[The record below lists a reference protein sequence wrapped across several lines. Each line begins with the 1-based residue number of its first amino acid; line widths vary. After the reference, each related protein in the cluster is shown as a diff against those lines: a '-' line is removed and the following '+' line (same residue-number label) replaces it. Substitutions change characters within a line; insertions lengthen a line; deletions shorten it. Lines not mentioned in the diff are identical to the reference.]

1 MAPILLT
8 TQQLDSPV
16 QMSPTTLSYL
26 TGASTSP
33 PPVDNEQH
41 AFHVALMAFNATRLT
56 PGFPRLDWKESVRGE
71 REMQIAEGEFIEQER
86 RMIRREAANAPTDPC
101 AFMAWFEK
109 LCETGPGQRDPLFP
123 WLAST
128 ANLAEMRWFL
138 TQEAAGE
145 AGFDDLVALTQIR
158 FPKRAKLEMARNYWD
173 EMGRGH
179 ERAMHGGMLA
189 MMVEEL
195 KLQPRPAQTAW
206 ESLALANLMVGLA
219 INRRYA
225 YHSVGAL
232 GVIEMTAPGRVSQ
245 VNEGL
250 KRLDVSTSARMYFQ
264 LHAGLDV
271 QHSQAWNQEVIF
283 PLVEDNPAAGSA
295 IAEGA
300 LMRLASG
307 ARCFRR
313 YRAHFGLDGARSGP
327 GVR

>member
-1 MAPILLT
+1 
-8 TQQLDSPV
+8 
-16 QMSPTTLSYL
+16 
-26 TGASTSP
+26 
-33 PPVDNEQH
+33 
-41 AFHVALMAFNATRLT
+41 
-56 PGFPRLDWKESVRGE
+56 
-71 REMQIAEGEFIEQER
+71 
-86 RMIRREAANAPTDPC
+86 
-101 AFMAWFEK
+101 
-109 LCETGPGQRDPLFP
+109 
-123 WLAST
+123 
-128 ANLAEMRWFL
+128 
-138 TQEAAGE
+138 
-145 AGFDDLVALTQIR
+145 
-158 FPKRAKLEMARNYWD
+158 MARNYWD

-189 MMVEEL
+189 TMVEEL

>member
-1 MAPILLT
+1 
-8 TQQLDSPV
+8 
-16 QMSPTTLSYL
+16 MSPTTLSYL
-26 TGASTSP
+26 AGTATSP
-33 PPVDNEQH
+33 PPVATEQH

-56 PGFPRLDWKESVRGE
+56 PGFPRMDWKESLRGE
-71 REMQIAEGEFIEQER
+71 REMQIAEGEFVEQER
-86 RMIRREAANAPTDPC
+86 RMIRREAANAPSDPV
-101 AFMAWFEK
+101 AFMAWFEQ

-128 ANLAEMRWFL
+128 ASLADMRWFL

-158 FPKRAKLEMARNYWD
+158 FPVRPKLEMARNYWD

-189 MMVEEL
+189 STVDEL
-195 KLQPRPAQTAW
+195 RLRPTPGDTAW
-206 ESLALANLMVGLA
+206 ESLALANLMVALA

-225 YHSVGAL
+225 YHAVGAL

-250 KRLDVSTSARMYFQ
+250 KRLDVSTDARMYFQ
-264 LHAGLDV
+264 LHAGLDI

-283 PLVEDNPAAGSA
+283 PLVEQDPAAGSA

-313 YRAHFGLDGARSGP
+313 YRAHFGLDGSGL
-327 GVR
+327 R